1 MSYLKKDLFEL
12 CERAITHYEQRELN
26 IPYGCAM
33 GTLRHNEIE
42 FDNNLLS
49 TKAGK
54 FSPSKVNILIGQVSL
69 KIWLVAMIFHVGYLF
84 SEILVRNCDGYNKLV
99 RIESV
104 YMISLFLFLFLLGLI
119 YYLYRFFKQKGIEI
133 ESSYLSMNNEEKYI
147 KDFNTIKALV
157 FKESRGNCWF
167 FIKSVFRSLCLLENK
182 NKKTISTQKQF
193 ILESLQEIYNISS
206 ERANQLEEL
215 AELTLS
221 FPLTNKEEKYFE
233 NS

>member
-1 MSYLKKDLFEL
+1 
-12 CERAITHYEQRELN
+12 
-26 IPYGCAM
+26 
-33 GTLRHNEIE
+33 
-42 FDNNLLS
+42 
-49 TKAGK
+49 
-54 FSPSKVNILIGQVSL
+54 
-69 KIWLVAMIFHVGYLF
+69 MIFHVGYLF
-84 SEILVRNCDGYNKLV
+84 SEILVRNCDGYNKFI

-104 YMISLFLFLFLLGLI
+104 YMISLFLFVFLFLLGLI
-119 YYLYRFFKQKGIEI
+119 YYLYRFFFQKGIKI

-193 ILESLQEIYNISS
+193 ILQSLQEIYNISS

-221 FPLTNKEEKYFE
+221 FPLTNKEEKYIEKCKEFVE
-233 NS
+233 KGGDIEKYKELLNCLASAIGIEKKRAEELIKNIKEKYQRKQ